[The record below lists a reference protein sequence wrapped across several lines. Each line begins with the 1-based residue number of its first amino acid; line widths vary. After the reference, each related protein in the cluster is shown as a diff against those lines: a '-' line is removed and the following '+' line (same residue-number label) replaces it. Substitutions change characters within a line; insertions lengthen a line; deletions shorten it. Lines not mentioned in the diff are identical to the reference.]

1 MKDVTLTLYEL
12 NGLVREVIEDSLDKA
27 YWVEAE
33 LSEVREVRGHCY
45 MGLVQKDLF
54 GNTPI
59 AYASAK
65 CWKNKWMK
73 LRPYIE
79 RTTGQALH
87 VGMKVRLHVTANFH
101 EAYGF
106 SWIVEDIDPTFTMG
120 DLARRRQEIIRTLKE
135 NGIFDLQKELSLPLF
150 TQHIAVIS
158 SASAAGYGDFCNQL
172 ADNEEGLAFHTEL
185 FVATMQGEE
194 VESSIIR
201 ALDKIYQR
209 LDEFDVVVIIRGGG
223 ATADMSGFDTLALAE
238 NVANFPIPII
248 TGIGHDRDEC
258 VLDMISCIRVKTPTA
273 AATFLV
279 DHLAEVYHRL
289 ENAQATI
296 VNDVV
301 RRLDYEN
308 MRLGRLSEKIPI
320 LFSVQKVQQN
330 ARLHQ
335 LYTSLIKEIQRRLT
349 EDQHRLS
356 ILSGNLQPLVERK
369 LLKEQHRISLLDVRL
384 DVLNPQK
391 LLKRGYSI
399 TTYKGKTVRDAAML
413 KVGDEIETRI
423 EKGKL
428 KSIIK

>member
-12 NGLVREVIEDSLDKA
+12 NGLVREVIEDSLDRA

-54 GNTPI
+54 GNTPV

-79 RTTGQALH
+79 QTTGQSLH
-87 VGMKVRLHVTANFH
+87 AGMKVRLQVTANFH

-106 SWIVEDIDPTFTMG
+106 SWIVEDIDSMFAIG
-120 DLARRRQEIIRTLKE
+120 DMARRRQDIIRILKE

-150 TQHIAVIS
+150 TQHVAVIS
-158 SASAAGYGDFCNQL
+158 SAGAAGYGDFCNQL
-172 ADNEEGLAFHTEL
+172 ANNDERLVFQTEL
-185 FVATMQGEE
+185 FVAIMQGEK
-194 VESSIIR
+194 VESSVIS
-201 ALDKIYQR
+201 ALDEIYQR

-223 ATADMSGFDTLALAE
+223 AAADMSGFDTLALAE
-238 NVANFPIPII
+238 NVANFPIPVI

-289 ENAQATI
+289 ENAQAII

-308 MRLGRLSEKIPI
+308 MRLGRISEKIPI
-320 LFSVQKVQQN
+320 LFSVQKVQQG

-335 LYTSLIKEIQRRLT
+335 LYTSAIMEIQRRLT
-349 EDQHRLS
+349 EYQHHLS
-356 ILSGNLQPLVERK
+356 VLSSNLQPLVEHK
-369 LLKEQHRISLLDVRL
+369 LVKERHRISLLDMRL
-384 DVLNPQK
+384 DALNPQK

-413 KVGDEIETRI
+413 KTGDEIETRI